1 MPSDFL
7 PILILFLVAGAL
19 AVLAIVVPSV
29 LGPHKPD
36 PVKLAPYECGKIPF
50 GNPRRPFSI
59 KYYMFAMLFLLLDIA
74 VVFMYLWAVL
84 MRSLG
89 VPGLFLMGGFLLLI
103 VVGYIFVWRK
113 GALEWD

>member
-1 MPSDFL
+1 MPNDFL

-19 AVLAIVVPSV
+19 AVLAIGVPSI

-36 PVKLAPYECGKIPF
+36 PVKLAAYESGKIPL

-59 KYYMFAMLFLLLDIA
+59 KYYMFAMLFLLLDI
-74 VVFMYLWAVL
+74 VMVFMYLWAPL
-84 MRSLG
+84 IRSLA
-89 VPGLFLMGGFLLLI
+89 VPGLLIMGAFLLFI
-103 VVGYIFVWRK
+103 IVGYVFVWRK